1 MGQDRAAMRREQA
14 LQRKAECAKEWS
26 DGIVAAAEALAA
38 IAHEVAVAGQDLE
51 TCYRSGSFE
60 YRRLAGEPANRHDG
74 REVMAG

>member
-1 MGQDRAAMRREQA
+1 MGQDRAAVRREQA

-60 YRRLAGEPANRHDG
+60 YRR
-74 REVMAG
+74 